1 MPETTSPPIAPA
13 TLPVLYD
20 FRMAPSPR
28 RARILLAEKG
38 IAHETVNIDLA
49 AGEHLGEAYRA
60 INPQCTV
67 PALKLPDG
75 TVLPDNQAIAAW
87 AEAAHPEVP
96 LLGRTPVEKGLV
108 ASFVARIE
116 FEGLLAVAE
125 AFRNTHPAL
134 KDRAL
139 TGAANVP
146 QIPELGSRGQA
157 RAMRFFEEL
166 NAHLSGRDFI
176 CCDHF
181 TWADITAVVLT
192 DFARVIGFKPGEQ
205 HPNLLRWRT
214 ALADRPSLKA

>member
-1 MPETTSPPIAPA
+1 MPETTKPQTAPA
-13 TLPVLYD
+13 PQPVLYD
-20 FRMAPSPR
+20 FKMAPSPR

-38 IAHETVNIDLA
+38 IAHETVIIDLA
-49 AGEHLGEAYRA
+49 AGEHLGDAYRA

-67 PALKLPDG
+67 LALKLPDG

-87 AEAAHPEVP
+87 AEAAHPETP

-125 AFRNTHPAL
+125 AFRNTHPAM

-157 RAMRFFEEL
+157 RAMRFFGEL
-166 NAHLSGRDFI
+166 NAHLSDRDFI

-205 HPNLLRWRT
+205 HANLLRWRT

>member
-1 MPETTSPPIAPA
+1 MPDTTPTQTAAAP
-13 TLPVLYD
+13 LPVLYD
-20 FRMAPSPR
+20 FKMAPSPR

-38 IAHETVNIDLA
+38 IAHETVSVDLA
-49 AGEHLGEAYRA
+49 SGEHLGAAFRA

-75 TVLPDNQAIAAW
+75 TMLPDNQAIAAW
-87 AEAAHPEVP
+87 AEAAHPDTP

-125 AFRNTHPAL
+125 AFRNTHPAM

-146 QIPELGSRGQA
+146 QIPELARRGQE
-157 RAMRFFEEL
+157 RATRFFQEL
-166 NAHLSGRDFI
+166 DAHLAGRDFV

-192 DFARVIGFKPGEQ
+192 DFARVIGFKPGAE

-214 ALADRPSLKA
+214 ALADRPSTKA

>member
-1 MPETTSPPIAPA
+1 MSVTPEQPA
-13 TLPVLYD
+13 MPVLHD
-20 FRMAPSPR
+20 FKMAPSPR

-49 AGEHLGEAYRA
+49 TGEHLGEAYRA
-60 INPQCTV
+60 INPACTV
-67 PALKLPDG
+67 PALRLPDG

-87 AEAAHPEVP
+87 AEAAHPEP
-96 LLGRTPVEKGLV
+96 RLLGRTPVEKGMV

-125 AFRNTHPAL
+125 AFRNTHPAM

-157 RAMRFFEEL
+157 RALRFFEEL
-166 NAHLSGRDFI
+166 NAHLAGRDFV
-176 CCDHF
+176 CCEHF
-181 TWADITAVVLT
+181 TWADITAAVLI
-192 DFARVIGFKPGEQ
+192 DFARVIGYKPGEQ
-205 HPNLLRWRT
+205 HPHLLRWRT
-214 ALADRPSLKA
+214 ALAARPSINA